1 MVKDQDKDK
10 LAALH
15 ASIFNVTNEVLNSI
29 SMGSAFL
36 VVCTIMYLRINKKIL
51 ANRVSFRL
59 QNYDSTTYM
68 FFAAFQVKR

>member
-59 QNYDSTTYM
+59 QTYVSTTDM